1 MTTARTDFREYIR
14 AALVEC
20 GASDIAFEERKNHP
34 RVRWMIGDED
44 FSYVL
49 PFTPSDYRA
58 RLNCRADLRR
68 MCRAVQPQETEME
81 HMNGTEVATVQP
93 KVVVTDETLS
103 LYRVSDVEEEP
114 RVRDVDLAAQLG
126 MRQARDVRR
135 LIRTH
140 WKKLNEINSVVECAQ
155 VHPGNGCEFTEY
167 FLDRKQA
174 LFIAARSK
182 TPQSDNV
189 VVHLADVYDRWRKG
203 TLPMHPSATA
213 NLATDAQ
220 LAILTQIRDVIVQ
233 TNESISNL
241 KGDQSAMLD
250 TVAGLESRL
259 HAVDLREAAPALP
272 APTATVT
279 GHMTLSAWCQVR
291 GIAYRDT
298 YHLGRAAGTKLARIA
313 RVQGRPEQRVN
324 GTGSRIYSTDW
335 LDGYA
340 DDIREWLA

>member
-1 MTTARTDFREYIR
+1 
-14 AALVEC
+14 
-20 GASDIAFEERKNHP
+20 
-34 RVRWMIGDED
+34 
-44 FSYVL
+44 
-49 PFTPSDYRA
+49 
-58 RLNCRADLRR
+58 
-68 MCRAVQPQETEME
+68 ME
-81 HMNGTEVATVQP
+81 HMNGTAVAAIEP
-93 KVVVTDETLS
+93 ELVVSDEALS
-103 LYRVSDVEEEP
+103 LYRLNDVDEEP
-114 RVRDVDLAAQLG
+114 RVRDIDLAIRLG
-126 MRQARDVRR
+126 MKNPRKIRD
-135 LIRTH
+135 LIKVH
-140 WKKLNEINSVVECAQ
+140 WKKLNEFNCVLERTQ
-155 VHPGNGCEFTEY
+155 RHPNNGTTFTEY
-167 FLDRKQA
+167 YLDRRQA
-174 LFIAARSK
+174 TFIAGRSD
-182 TPQSDNV
+182 TPASD
-189 VVHLADVYDRWRKG
+189 DVLMELVEVYHRWREG
-203 TLPMHPSATA
+203 NLPMHPSATA

-220 LAILTQIRDVIVQ
+220 LAILTQIRDGIVQ

-259 HAVDLREAAPALP
+259 HAVELREAAPALP
-272 APTATVT
+272 APTATVS